1 RRDNGTGELAEV
13 VNAQQGLTDK
23 AIANN
28 KYKRLSSQFKEA
40 QANYQQRAEKD
51 LEGYKTTLEQEATDA
66 VALRERK
73 VREAEVEKLKTV
85 AKERENSLKKI
96 SLKEE
101 VNRLDKAQ
109 HERQLMLEK
118 DGAQNRISKL
128 KNSYNE
134 SLNDLEQKNI
144 ASVEAMKE
152 SHLQD
157 KTEFIKKTTEAR
169 TDEIFNLKREFSA
182 TMDKMIQDYE
192 SRLSKYERD
201 NEYLKLTFNQKINDI
216 TQQTDKKL
224 AEQTNLYNQ
233 KKEADTK

>member
-1 RRDNGTGELAEV
+1 
-13 VNAQQGLTDK
+13 
-23 AIANN
+23 
-28 KYKRLSSQFKEA
+28 
-40 QANYQQRAEKD
+40 
-51 LEGYKTTLEQEATDA
+51 
-66 VALRERK
+66 
-73 VREAEVEKLKTV
+73 
-85 AKERENSLKKI
+85 SLKKI

-233 KKEADTK
+233 KKEADTKSAKLLMDQREAALKRERDQLIANFQRKLDKTQVENNSKLKLITNEYEAKLKELKASTSQEIALKDSQHQIEQQRVKEAYETEKA